1 MEFKP
6 AAAFGPASGVPARIS
21 SQYARGAPPVCPVD
35 GFLADPSRPQAG
47 FARCFAAG
55 VSGRSKRRTGPALPA
70 RGHAPSALPAIA
82 AGFERQSDGRAAVC
96 APAAMRNP
104 RHSRANPAR
113 VAARRS
119 PARKS
124 AAALPQKRFRPARRR
139 TKYLSRAGLARARAF
154 SLRKNP
160 PCRAG
165 ALRPA
170 APAPRKA
177 APRFAQ
183 YRKNRR
189 AARRAALRSRF
200 LLFRIVED
208 LGRKR
213 LLNLH
218 VHAV

>member
-35 GFLADPSRPQAG
+35 GFLADPSRPQAE

-82 AGFERQSDGRAAVC
+82 AGFKRQSDGRAAVC

-104 RHSRANPAR
+104 QHSRANPAR

-124 AAALPQKRFRPARRR
+124 AAVLPQKRVRPAPANEVPVPRGPCPRPRLFPAQKSAVPRRLR
-139 TKYLSRAGLARARAF
+139 EKQRRGLPSTVKTEGRRDAPPFAVGFYF
-154 SLRKNP
+154 S
-160 PCRAG
+160 
-165 ALRPA
+165 
-170 APAPRKA
+170 
-177 APRFAQ
+177 
-183 YRKNRR
+183 
-189 AARRAALRSRF
+189 
-200 LLFRIVED
+200 V
-208 LGRKR
+208 
-213 LLNLH
+213 
-218 VHAV
+218 

>member
-47 FARCFAAG
+47 FARCFAAR

-124 AAALPQKRFRPARRR
+124 AAVLPQKRFRPARRR
-139 TKYLSRAGLARARAF
+139 STCPARALPAPAPF
-154 SLRKNP
+154 
-160 PCRAG
+160 PCAKIR
-165 ALRPA
+165 RA
-170 APAPRKA
+170 APSPRKA

>member
-1 MEFKP
+1 MEFEP

-104 RHSRANPAR
+104 RHSGANPAR

-124 AAALPQKRFRPARRR
+124 AAVLPKNASARPGGEVPVPRGLCPRPRLFPAQKSAVPRRR
-139 TKYLSRAGLARARAF
+139 LA
-154 SLRKNP
+154 
-160 PCRAG
+160 PCRAV
-165 ALRPA
+165 
-170 APAPRKA
+170 
-177 APRFAQ
+177 FA
-183 YRKNRR
+183 KSR
-189 AARRAALRSRF
+189 A
-200 LLFRIVED
+200 D
-208 LGRKR
+208 
-213 LLNLH
+213 
-218 VHAV
+218 AVCPVP

>member
-35 GFLADPSRPQAG
+35 GFLADPSRPQAE
-47 FARCFAAG
+47 FARCFAER

-124 AAALPQKRFRPARRR
+124 AAVLPKNASARPRR
-139 TKYLSRAGLARARAF
+139 TKYLSRADFARARAF

-160 PCRAG
+160 PCRAVS
-165 ALRPA
+165 AKSSA
-170 APAPRKA
+170 AVCPVP
-177 APRFAQ
+177 
-183 YRKNRR
+183 
-189 AARRAALRSRF
+189 
-200 LLFRIVED
+200 
-208 LGRKR
+208 
-213 LLNLH
+213 
-218 VHAV
+218 